1 VQAATRS
8 RPPIVSVPLDPHAER
23 ARTILAS
30 LAGESPQ
37 AAAYVLASEPHD
49 IREGVLR
56 RCPPERR
63 DAIVAF
69 LDLRA

>member
-1 VQAATRS
+1 VK
-8 RPPIVSVPLDPHAER
+8 PPVVSIPFDPHAER
-23 ARTILAS
+23 ARSILSS

-37 AAAYVLASEPHD
+37 AAAYVLSSEPHE

-56 RCPPERR
+56 RCAPERR
-63 DAIVAF
+63 DAIVAY